1 MNKESN
7 IDKILRG
14 ETKGYHSWYVEY
26 VMQNSASLIKMQKE
40 IKILE
45 KESQGFG
52 KPGQRSDQQIQAE
65 IEHLRA
71 KDTATSQRVRST
83 YTISK

>member
-14 ETKGYHSWYVEY
+14 ETKGYENWYVEY
-26 VMQNSASLIKMQKE
+26 VMQNSVSLIKMQKE
-40 IKILE
+40 A
-45 KESQGFG
+45 QGFG